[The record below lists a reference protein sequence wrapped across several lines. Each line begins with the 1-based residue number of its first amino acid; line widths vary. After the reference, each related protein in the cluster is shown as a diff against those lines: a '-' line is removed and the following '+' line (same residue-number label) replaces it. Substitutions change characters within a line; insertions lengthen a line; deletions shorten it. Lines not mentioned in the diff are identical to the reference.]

1 MVLFQGADVFFW
13 FWIGVALMVMTTFIT
28 WYWVITGR
36 DRKPRKQRRGEETI
50 ERYGS
55 IEEDRAPLPKFLIWT
70 YIGVAV
76 WALVYALWTG
86 IEGLGV

>member
-1 MVLFQGADVFFW
+1 MALFQGQDVFFW
-13 FWIGVALMVMTTFIT
+13 FWVVIALTALTALIT

-76 WALVYALWTG
+76 WVVVYAVWTG
-86 IEGLGV
+86 VEGLGM